1 MDADRQ
7 PDAAQPWLRV
17 EYGKAWALLN
27 PEEAEAVRVDLLAQD
42 TEAAARLADQFAS
55 ALHVLLSSPLHAGTR
70 ALRVAKDER
79 DVLVEVATHLG
90 APGDRFWML
99 REAMHGRDG

>member
-1 MDADRQ
+1 MDADRE
-7 PDAAQPWLRV
+7 PDAGQAWLRV
-17 EYGKAWALLN
+17 EYGTAWALLN
-27 PEEAEAVRVDLLAQD
+27 PEEAEAVRVDLLAQGTD
-42 TEAAARLADQFAS
+42 AAARLADQFAS

-90 APGDRFWML
+90 APGDRFWIL
-99 REAMHGRDG
+99 REAMHGRGS